1 MVCGLRSCCVSFVC
15 FLPWA
20 QIRPGF
26 GLDETFYAWAV
37 SVFNIGELLFA
48 LIFAVA
54 LKYFR
59 AKSLSVFGLL
69 CIIIGSVIYGSASAG
84 WMVIVGRFLQGA
96 FLGGQATIMRIY
108 FGETSNTAIAL
119 KGEDPLKSQIK
130 NTNFVITFG
139 LATTAISA
147 GPGMFACSQHRIGEH
162 CL

>member
-1 MVCGLRSCCVSFVC
+1 MCIGALLFPSLLLVAL
-15 FLPWA
+15 
-20 QIRPGF
+20 QIRPGL
-26 GLDETFYAWAV
+26 GLDEPFYAWAV
-37 SVFNIGELLFA
+37 SVYGIGELLCA
-48 LIFAVA
+48 LAFAVA

-59 AKSLSVFGLL
+59 AKSLTLLGLL
-69 CIIIGSVIYGSASAG
+69 FVIVGSTIYGSASAG

-96 FLGGQATIMRIY
+96 FLGGQSALLRVY
-108 FGETSNTAIAL
+108 LGETSNIAIAL

>member
-1 MVCGLRSCCVSFVC
+1 M
-15 FLPWA
+15 
-20 QIRPGF
+20 
-26 GLDETFYAWAV
+26 DEPFYAWAV
-37 SVFNIGELLFA
+37 SVYGIGELLCA
-48 LIFAVA
+48 LAFAVA

-59 AKSLSVFGLL
+59 AKSLTLLGLL
-69 CIIIGSVIYGSASAG
+69 FVIVGSTIYGSASAG

-96 FLGGQATIMRIY
+96 FLGGQSALLRVY
-108 FGETSNTAIAL
+108 LGETSNIAIAL